1 MSSPIAD
8 GMDATRIYLVFG
20 ALLVLLLV
28 IAVRSGS

>member
-8 GMDATRIYLVFG
+8 GIDATRIYLVFG

-28 IAVRSGS
+28 IALRSGS